1 MTVAACYTCRN
12 EADIVEASFRH
23 MLAEGIS
30 HIYTTDH
37 LSTDGSREIMERLA
51 AETGRITI
59 VEDREPYQRQIQMMT
74 MLAGMA
80 EADGHE
86 WVVASDV
93 DEFWYSTDG
102 RKIAERLADCTSDKV
117 YARMFLHFDYQIR
130 QESPKPLPK
139 VAYRL
144 GRGGQVHDGNHDVT
158 IPGGEWGVL
167 DLREIQ
173 YRSLE
178 HFIAKTRK
186 FVQAIAPEQ
195 RAIGASSHH
204 TNREHLTDQ
213 QMEMEWHQIRYQP
226 TITDP
231 MPSHLSSLSSLLST
245 ATCAT

>member
-1 MTVAACYTCRN
+1 MSVAACYTCRN

-23 MLAEGIS
+23 MLAEGIA

-59 VEDREPYQRQIQMMT
+59 IGDRDPFQRQIKMMT
-74 MLAGMA
+74 LLAEMA

-93 DEFWYSTDG
+93 DEFWYATDG
-102 RKIAERLADCTSDKV
+102 RTIAERLADCSSDKI
-117 YARMFLHFDYQIR
+117 YAQMFLQFDYQTR
-130 QESPKPLPK
+130 VESPMPNPK

-144 GRGGQVHDGNHDVT
+144 GRGGQIHTGNHDVT

-186 FVQAIAPEQ
+186 FGQTIAPEE
-195 RAIGASSHH
+195 RAAKSSSHH
-204 TNREHLTDQ
+204 TNREHLTDE
-213 QMEMEWHQIRYQP
+213 QMEAEWRQIRYQP
-226 TITDP
+226 TIIDP
-231 MPSHLSSLSSLLST
+231 MPSHLSSLSSFLST
-245 ATCAT
+245 ATSAT